1 MYNEPMEKILVTG
14 GAGFIGSHFV
24 DQCLNKGIEVINYD
38 AMKIGSL
45 PEHGPD
51 KIHPLY
57 GFEKIDIIKDLYQLP
72 NNIDTI
78 VHFAAETHV
87 DRSLSDPNSF
97 VESNIIGTYNLI
109 QKCIGSNIRFHLV
122 STDEVYGDTINNIEP
137 SKEEDQIISS
147 SPYSASKAASEQLVM
162 AWGRT
167 YDLNHTITRGCNT
180 IGARQNKEKLFPKF
194 IYNASHGIPLPV
206 YGNGT
211 AIRQY
216 MDVTDHADGIF
227 NVVTKAESGKIY
239 NLCSDFSASINDI
252 VDFIRQYYPNLTT
265 TDKENR
271 AGHDLKYTISNF
283 KITNDLGWQAKFK
296 GINILE
302 NAYKCL
308 N

>member
-57 GFEKIDIIKDLYQLP
+57 GFEKIDIVKDLYQLP

-167 YDLNHTITRGCNT
+167 YDLNHTHPPRSYEPSYSNPDL
-180 IGARQNKEKLFPKF
+180 EDKF
-194 IYNASHGIPLPV
+194 EFNNGIPAYDKGVRRILP
-206 YGNGT
+206 GSNFIKNGSNSR
-211 AIRQY
+211 I
-216 MDVTDHADGIF
+216 
-227 NVVTKAESGKIY
+227 
-239 NLCSDFSASINDI
+239 LSINL
-252 VDFIRQYYPNLTT
+252 FLFY
-265 TDKENR
+265 
-271 AGHDLKYTISNF
+271 
-283 KITNDLGWQAKFK
+283 
-296 GINILE
+296 
-302 NAYKCL
+302 
-308 N
+308 